1 MMKEY
6 DETLDALALNP
17 VARVACAVV
26 CDCSRSMSGSPIEQL
41 NHGLGRFLAAVRA
54 DDAVAMSSEIA
65 VVAFASEARLEHGFA
80 PIDGYPEKLPRL
92 TASGCTATGPAL
104 KLAEQLLDERLALY
118 RRAGIPHYAP
128 WLLLLTDGR
137 PYPDTGGWKDV
148 AARLKQR
155 AAIGKLNYLCV
166 GVGDDIDEQTL
177 AALSPAEPGV
187 LRLEGFKFQE
197 LFVWLST
204 SLHAV
209 SVAGVGNEGEVRL
222 GGIESWS
229 WARFAK
235 KGGR

>member
-1 MMKEY
+1 MVEY
-6 DETLDALALNP
+6 DSTLDALSRNP
-17 VARVACAVV
+17 AARVPCAVV
-26 CDCSRSMSGSPIEQL
+26 CDCSHSMSGSPIGQL
-41 NHGLGRFLAAVRA
+41 NCGLDRFLAAVRA
-54 DDAVAMSSEIA
+54 DDAAAMSAEIA

-80 PIDGYPEKLPRL
+80 PIDDYPEKLPRL

-104 KLAEQLLDERLALY
+104 KLAERLLDERLALY

-137 PYPDTGGWKDV
+137 PYPNTGWKEV

-155 AAIGKLNYLCV
+155 AAIGKLNFLCV
-166 GVGDDIDEQTL
+166 GVGDDIDEKTL

-222 GGIESWS
+222 GGIESW
-229 WARFAK
+229 ARFAK